1 MSKNQELHDQL
12 ARAWGRLIDDAA
24 ACRGGNPRPRQI
36 DLAVA
41 ATASVERVS
50 LFTHNFATSASSKT
64 SSRLAKPTGIRE
76 FNQVR
81 RTRLPKHPGP
91 YENPPERPVG

>member
-12 ARAWGRLIDDAA
+12 ARAWRRLIDDAA
-24 ACRGGNPRPRQI
+24 ARRGGNPRPRQM

-50 LFTHNFATSASSKT
+50 LFTRNFADFRVIEDLVEA
-64 SSRLAKPTGIRE
+64 R
-76 FNQVR
+76 
-81 RTRLPKHPGP
+81 
-91 YENPPERPVG
+91 